1 MFNHP
6 QTAPLISSP
15 AKSKTFVMVIFS
27 DELEDFVGEDEADEV
42 DCCCPVEELLL
53 VGPATKSELEES
65 PPSTSTFVPV
75 SQNELP
81 RIKNN

>member
-1 MFNHP
+1 
-6 QTAPLISSP
+6 
-15 AKSKTFVMVIFS
+15 MVIFS

-81 RIKNN
+81 RVKNN